1 MRVLW
6 ISGSAVA
13 VAFLLALGTASGAGR
28 RLDSGSHGRVLYGP
42 TCPVQRPGRSCE
54 RPFRASIAIRRE
66 HTRALVMNVSS
77 GAGGSFTIYLAPGA
91 YLLVPRNGRLFPR
104 AHSLAVSVRRN
115 AFTAVTIRYDS
126 GIR

>member
-6 ISGSAVA
+6 LSGSAVA
-13 VAFLLALGTASGAGR
+13 AAVLLALGTASGAAR
-28 RLDSGSHGRVLYGP
+28 HLDSGIHGRVLYGP

-54 RPFRASIAIRRE
+54 RPYQASIAIRRE
-66 HTRALVMNVSS
+66 HSETLVMHVRS
-77 GAGGSFTIYLAPGA
+77 GAGGRFTVHLAPGS
-91 YLLVPRNGRLFPR
+91 YLLVPRNGRPYPR
-104 AHSLAVSVRRN
+104 AHSQTVSVHRD

>member
-13 VAFLLALGTASGAGR
+13 AAVLLALGTASGAGR
-28 RLDSGSHGRVLYGP
+28 HLDSGIHGRVLYGP

-54 RPFRASIAIRRE
+54 RPYRASIAIRRE
-66 HTRALVMNVSS
+66 HAGTLVMRVRS
-77 GAGGSFTIYLAPGA
+77 GAGGRFTAYLAPGA
-91 YLLVPRNGRLFPR
+91 YLLVPRNGRPYPR
-104 AHSLAVSVRRN
+104 AHSQTVSVRRN

>member
-6 ISGSAVA
+6 ISGSVVAVA
-13 VAFLLALGTASGAGR
+13 VLLALGTASGATR
-28 RLDSGSHGRVLYGP
+28 HLDSGIRGRVLYGP

-54 RPFRASIAIRRE
+54 RPYQASIAIRRE
-66 HTRALVMNVSS
+66 PTGALVTRVRS
-77 GAGGSFTIYLAPGA
+77 GGDGRFMVDLAPGP
-91 YLLVPRNGRLFPR
+91 YLLVPRNGRPYPR
-104 AHSLAVSVRRN
+104 AQSQTVWVHRN